1 MEVRSVADD
10 DYGGQIRD
18 LCGQGTPIGG
28 GGGGGKREKKKGRKN
43 IPFRWFLYRTLFSY
57 FKEFD
62 YR

>member
-28 GGGGGKREKKKGRKN
+28 GGGGGKREKKKGGRRWVGKQRGKN
-43 IPFRWFLYRTLFSY
+43 ILHLGCFC
-57 FKEFD
+57 
-62 YR
+62 

>member
-28 GGGGGKREKKKGRKN
+28 GGGGGKREKKKGGRRWVGKQRGKKKVRKKN
-43 IPFRWFLYRTLFSY
+43 RNSI
-57 FKEFD
+57 
-62 YR
+62 